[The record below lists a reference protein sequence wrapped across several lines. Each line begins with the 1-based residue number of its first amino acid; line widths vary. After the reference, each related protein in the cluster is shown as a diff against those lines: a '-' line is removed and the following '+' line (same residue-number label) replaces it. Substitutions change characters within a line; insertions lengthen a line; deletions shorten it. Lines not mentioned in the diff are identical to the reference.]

1 MVVVVMGVT
10 GSGKTT
16 VGTLLARQLGW
27 SFADADDFHS
37 DANKQ
42 KIHAGIALTDAD
54 RAPWITALHDQI
66 VKWITQKQNAVLA
79 CSALKDEYREELSAG
94 PEIAP
99 QVKFVYLKGSYDLI
113 RERLLQRHGHFADEH
128 ILASQFE
135 TLEEP
140 KNALIV
146 DIAAPPAD
154 LVAQIR
160 QGLAL
165 AGTSPE
171 PSRN

>member
-1 MVVVVMGVT
+1 MVVVIMGVT

-27 SFADADDFHS
+27 NFADADDFHS
-37 DANKQ
+37 AANKQ
-42 KIHAGIALTDAD
+42 KIHAGIPLTDAD
-54 RAPWITALHDQI
+54 RAPWIATLHASI
-66 VKWITQKQNAVLA
+66 VKWIAQQQSAVLA
-79 CSALKDEYREELSAG
+79 CSALKVEYREELSAG
-94 PEIAP
+94 SEIAP

-135 TLEEP
+135 TLEQP
-140 KNALIV
+140 QDALVV
-146 DIAAPPAD
+146 DITASPAD

-160 QGLAL
+160 QRLGLSEL
-165 AGTSPE
+165 
-171 PSRN
+171 PS